1 MVGAEA
7 EICVIKS
14 SHMTRLNFFKYLTI
28 VSGLTLV
35 FIGCR
40 FLLQPEGAEAGFGLH
55 FNENGDYSFHYIKGI
70 RDLFTGA
77 VITLLAALN
86 MRKALMIVLLSGI
99 FIPVVDMTLV
109 LQATHGNVMTAM
121 PHIVAIVL
129 TAVAAVGIWFSE
141 RPASAGQQPLP
152 A

>member
-1 MVGAEA
+1 
-7 EICVIKS
+7 
-14 SHMTRLNFFKYLTI
+14 MTRFNFFKYLTI

-70 RDLFTGA
+70 RDLFTGT

-99 FIPVVDMTLV
+99 FIPIVDMTLV

-121 PHIVAIVL
+121 PHITAIVL
-129 TAVAAVGIWFSE
+129 TALAAVGIYFSE
-141 RPASAGQQPLP
+141 RPVSTKQLPLP

>member
-1 MVGAEA
+1 
-7 EICVIKS
+7 
-14 SHMTRLNFFKYLTI
+14 MTRYNFFKYLTI

-70 RDLFTGA
+70 RDLFTGT

-99 FIPVVDMTLV
+99 FIPIVDMTLV

-121 PHIVAIVL
+121 PHITAIVL
-129 TAVAAVGIWFSE
+129 TALAAVGIHFSG
-141 RPASAGQQPLP
+141 RPVSAKQLPLP

>member
-1 MVGAEA
+1 
-7 EICVIKS
+7 
-14 SHMTRLNFFKYLTI
+14 MTRFNFFKYLTI

-70 RDLFTGA
+70 RDLFTGT

-99 FIPVVDMTLV
+99 FIPIVDMTLV

-121 PHIVAIVL
+121 PHITAIVL
-129 TAVAAVGIWFSE
+129 TALAAVGIHFSG
-141 RPASAGQQPLP
+141 RPASAKQLPLP

>member
-1 MVGAEA
+1 
-7 EICVIKS
+7 
-14 SHMTRLNFFKYLTI
+14 MTRLNFFKYLTI

-70 RDLFTGA
+70 RDLFTGT

-86 MRKALMIVLLSGI
+86 MRKALLIVLLSGI
-99 FIPVVDMTLV
+99 FIPIVDMTLV
-109 LQATHGNVMTAM
+109 LQATHDVMKAM
-121 PHIVAIVL
+121 PHMVAIVL
-129 TAVAAVGIWFSE
+129 TSVAAVGIFFSE
-141 RPASAGQQPLP
+141 RPARAGQLPLP

>member
-1 MVGAEA
+1 
-7 EICVIKS
+7 
-14 SHMTRLNFFKYLTI
+14 MTRLHFFKYLTI

-55 FNENGDYSFHYIKGI
+55 FQENGDYSFHYIKGI
-70 RDLFTGA
+70 RDLFTGT

-86 MRKALMIVLLSGI
+86 QRKALMIVLLSGI
-99 FIPVVDMTLV
+99 FIPVVDMLLV

-121 PHIVAIVL
+121 PHITAIVL
-129 TAVAAVGIWFSE
+129 TAVAAVGIYFSG
-141 RPASAGQQPLP
+141 RPAGHGQVSLP